1 MDIKILGA
9 YKLESLDTRHT
20 CFLIDGVL
28 GVDAG
33 SLAAALPIEEQARIE
48 AILISHKHF
57 DHIRDLP
64 TLGLATLGGELP
76 IHLYSLRE
84 TLNEIH
90 THLFNE
96 EIWPDLTRPLAGPP
110 PRFEFHDLEPGK
122 VIGVLTYQVT
132 PITVDHPVPCTG
144 FVIESPT
151 GSTMAYTGDTGGVLQ
166 PFLTDFPGLDVMF
179 VDVSFPNHMAEL
191 AASTGHL
198 TPKKLQEEL
207 ASIQPAGGKWPKILA
222 VHMNPAD
229 KDELAS
235 ELDIVSQE
243 LGIDL
248 SPGIEG
254 MTISI

>member
-1 MDIKILGA
+1 
-9 YKLESLDTRHT
+9 
-20 CFLIDGVL
+20 
-28 GVDAG
+28 
-33 SLAAALPIEEQARIE
+33 
-48 AILISHKHF
+48 
-57 DHIRDLP
+57 
-64 TLGLATLGGELP
+64 
-76 IHLYSLRE
+76 
-84 TLNEIH
+84 
-90 THLFNE
+90 
-96 EIWPDLTRPLAGPP
+96 
-110 PRFEFHDLEPGK
+110 
-122 VIGVLTYQVT
+122 
-132 PITVDHPVPCTG
+132 
-144 FVIESPT
+144 
-151 GSTMAYTGDTGGVLQ
+151 
-166 PFLTDFPGLDVMF
+166 MF

-191 AASTGHL
+191 AALTGHL